1 MSSTHP
7 IAVAAKRLSRTAN
20 RRAALWG
27 VAVLLLVGGI
37 VSLGAYTVQST
48 WVSETTANADT
59 ASYYRNQSMKS
70 DAKLLQTDDAKQL
83 IASTEESY
91 GPQWNTFI
99 DYLTVKQDEAAK
111 RDHAAANKVADGLI
125 FPNLRAQYRAWAAER
140 AESQPSITVK
150 QQAQLQVLAVYTQTC
165 RDRWQGHDQAYTLAT
180 FAKDFDAADV
190 GILELRATELGDDL
204 CDG

>member
-7 IAVAAKRLSRTAN
+7 IAIAAKRLARTAN
-20 RRAALWG
+20 RRAALWS
-27 VAVLLLVGGI
+27 VAGLLLVGGI
-37 VSLGAYTVQST
+37 VGLSAYTVQST

-70 DAKLLQTDDAKQL
+70 DAKLLQTDEAKEM

-99 DYLTVKQDEAAK
+99 DYLTTKQEQQSKKDL
-111 RDHAAANKVADGLI
+111 AAANRVADTLI
-125 FPNLRAQYRAWAAER
+125 FPNLRAEYRAWAAER

-150 QQAQLQVLAVYTQTC
+150 QQAQLRVLAVYTQTC
-165 RDRWQGHDQAYTLAT
+165 RDVWQGHDQAWTMAT
-180 FAKDFDAADV
+180 FAKDFDAAGV
-190 GILELRATELGDDL
+190 GILELRATELGGDL
-204 CDG
+204 CGG